1 MKSPQNSPGNE
12 MLASRQQL
20 FLADDQM
27 KRGNYEK
34 ALEYVRKVYET
45 DPRNMY
51 ARAYEERILMTMAE
65 AKARKESERILST
78 RMRDFIASQEK
89 SGSQQQSTVD
99 HRTKTDPIVREI
111 EDSLDTARE
120 KLYEVIINKLS
131 NPEEAATQAK
141 STVMNLTTQLK
152 VRFDRIKNLMIEH
165 EKDMLSSVEE
175 IHRLK
180 TRKLYRSMVYTMHK
194 QGIPFEHRG
203 SLLYLLSYYAAL
215 SVEEEAELK
224 HNAELGIY
232 EDLIKNAHL
241 RGEPTE
247 QNIRMLEQVRKDF
260 SISEVE
266 HEMILAQSKND
277 LLLTEIVPT
286 MAVIDASEKVRD
298 LVTDAVRAE
307 FPKILITSYGS
318 PDEFLRITA
327 ESLPNI
333 VLSGTL
339 FTGPGFPGIEMLKKL
354 KEHASVVSRSTD
366 LILMLPSNDPLFH
379 EAVKELGFGQILQ
392 KPFSRE
398 LLMWTLRPFLFKASG
413 APMVS

>member
-1 MKSPQNSPGNE
+1 

-20 FLADDQM
+20 ILADDQM

-78 RMRDFIASQEK
+78 RMRDFIASQET
-89 SGSQQQSTVD
+89 SGTKQQTSFE
-99 HRTKTDPIVREI
+99 HKTKTDPIVKEI
-111 EDSLDTARE
+111 EESIEAARE
-120 KLYEVIINKLS
+120 KLYDVIINKLA
-131 NPEEAATQAK
+131 NPEDAVAQAK
-141 STVMNLTTQLK
+141 ATVVNLTGQLK
-152 VRFDRIKNLMIEH
+152 ARLERIKNLMIDH
-165 EKDMLSSVEE
+165 EKDMLNSVEE

-232 EDLIKNAHL
+232 EDLIKNAYLH
-241 RGEPTE
+241 GEPTE
-247 QNIRMLEQVRKDF
+247 QNIRMLEQVCKDF
-260 SISEVE
+260 RISEVE

-327 ESLPNI
+327 DSLPNI